1 MNNQENRLS
10 IGKVNGIEIY
20 AVELEDGTTI
30 VPMRPIC
37 DALGVNVGA
46 QLDKAKAH
54 PMYSPVIRLSR
65 TTGADGKKYEMVC
78 IELEYVFGW
87 ILSIHPDNVSE
98 SARESLMAYQREC
111 HHVLFVHFVNRAHR
125 QIEANQEEIRIL
137 EQLNAMYAQEKEV
150 KAKIRELN
158 SSLAKIRA
166 SRLDDQPSL
175 FD

>member
-1 MNNQENRLS
+1 METKENRLS
-10 IGKVNGIEIY
+10 IGKVNGVDIL
-20 AVELEDGTTI
+20 AVEQEDGTTI
-30 VPMRPIC
+30 VPMRPVC

-54 PMYSPVIRLSR
+54 PMYAPVIRLSR

-98 SARESLMAYQREC
+98 SARETLMAYQREC
-111 HHVLFVHFVNRAHR
+111 HHVLFVHFVNKARR
-125 QIEANQEEIRIL
+125 QLEANLEEIRIL
-137 EQLNAMYAQEKEV
+137 EQLNELHAREKEV
-150 KAKIRELN
+150 KSQIRDLN
-158 SSLAKIRA
+158 SNLAKVRA
-166 SRLDDQPSL
+166 ARLDNQPSL